1 MGNYRE
7 QEWWGKREDKDIYG
21 KLFLPEGLE
30 DGRPRA
36 TAVFS
41 HGLSTNRGDME
52 PYARTAAA
60 NGMVTYVFDFC
71 GSGQYSS
78 SSEQPGGMSL
88 FTEQHDLES
97 VAWELS
103 REPYVDENNL
113 FLMGSSLGASITL
126 MAARANADLVR
137 GVVLLYPAFNLYDA
151 VHAAC
156 PSRELLPD
164 SFMVMSTMVSKAFLC
179 SCWDYN
185 FYDHIGAFPRD
196 VLLFH
201 GDADDNVPLSY
212 SQRAAEIFPNA
223 ELHVIEGG
231 KHGFKEPAYSEV
243 VNISTDWL
251 LAHINK

>member
-113 FLMGSSLGASITL
+113 FLMGSSLGASRSEEHTSEL
-126 MAARANADLVR
+126 Q
-137 GVVLLYPAFNLYDA
+137 
-151 VHAAC
+151 
-156 PSRELLPD
+156 SR
-164 SFMVMSTMVSKAFLC
+164 
-179 SCWDYN
+179 
-185 FYDHIGAFPRD
+185 
-196 VLLFH
+196 
-201 GDADDNVPLSY
+201 
-212 SQRAAEIFPNA
+212 
-223 ELHVIEGG
+223 
-231 KHGFKEPAYSEV
+231 
-243 VNISTDWL
+243 
-251 LAHINK
+251 

>member
-97 VAWELS
+97 VAWEL
-103 REPYVDENNL
+103 
-113 FLMGSSLGASITL
+113 
-126 MAARANADLVR
+126 
-137 GVVLLYPAFNLYDA
+137 
-151 VHAAC
+151 
-156 PSRELLPD
+156 
-164 SFMVMSTMVSKAFLC
+164 
-179 SCWDYN
+179 
-185 FYDHIGAFPRD
+185 
-196 VLLFH
+196 
-201 GDADDNVPLSY
+201 
-212 SQRAAEIFPNA
+212 
-223 ELHVIEGG
+223 
-231 KHGFKEPAYSEV
+231 
-243 VNISTDWL
+243 
-251 LAHINK
+251 